1 MKARDIMTP
10 NVVTVPADMAVRD
23 VAALLLDRRI
33 SAVPVVDTSGRVVGV
48 ISEGDLIRRPELDT
62 DKPRS
67 RWLRLFMGDEDR
79 ARDYV
84 KTHGLHAR
92 DVMTRVVASVSPGA
106 SLTEVVNLMTKRRIK
121 RVVVLEQGKLVD
133 EWSSREIKRLMYI
146 TERRIRY
153 GSSGALWPSAVYFKS
168 GSLYSCEPEEGF
180 ACKKYHGNK
189 RNYMNSVAIIETDAG
204 QDRLFYAVAVLS
216 NVLRKNSAV
225 EHQTLGTRI
234 HRLIEARHA
243 GVPSPAR

>member
-121 RVVVLEQGKLVD
+121 RVVVLEQGKLIGMVTRSD
-133 EWSSREIKRLMYI
+133 LLRTLHAREALPTESVPQDDSSVRAAILETIDK
-146 TERRIRY
+146 
-153 GSSGALWPSAVYFKS
+153 
-168 GSLYSCEPEEGF
+168 EGW
-180 ACKKYHGNK
+180 AA
-189 RNYMNSVAIIETDAG
+189 SAIINVQVTAG
-204 QDRLFYAVAVLS
+204 TAYLWGAVDS
-216 NVLRKNSAV
+216 DDQRKAILIAV
-225 EHQTLGTRI
+225 E
-234 HRLIEARHA
+234 
-243 GVPSPAR
+243 GVPGVRAIEDHLGKVMAG